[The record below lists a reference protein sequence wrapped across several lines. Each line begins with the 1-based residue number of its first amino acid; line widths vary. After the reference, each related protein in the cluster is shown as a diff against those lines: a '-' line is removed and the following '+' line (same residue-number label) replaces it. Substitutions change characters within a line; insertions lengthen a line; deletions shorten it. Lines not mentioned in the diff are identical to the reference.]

1 MLSILVGHCYFL
13 RFDQKQWQRAKP
25 YPPLATLQVAAR
37 LRHAGHAVTIFDAML
52 AENTGEFDAQLRR
65 DSPQVVV
72 LYEDNFNYLSKMC
85 LTAMRAAACRMI
97 AAARRGGARV
107 IVAGSDA
114 SDAPQAYLA
123 AGAEVVL
130 LGEGLATLSVL
141 VDRLDT
147 CATVPTQELVAGL
160 IGVASEPG
168 GSGTRRE
175 LKAPPLQAYPA
186 ELPAWDLIDVERY
199 RVLWRAAHGYFSLNI
214 AASRGCPF
222 RCNWCAKPIWGN
234 RYLQRPAADVA
245 AEMTYLKHTFNP
257 DHVWFVDD
265 IFGFRVDWVTDF
277 SNAVHASHA
286 SIPFTIQTRADLVS
300 SAMAR
305 ALKGAQCREVW
316 LGAESGSQRILD
328 AMNKGTEVADIPRA
342 RARLAE
348 EDIRVGLF
356 IQLGYLGEEL
366 EDILA
371 TRSLLEHSR
380 PDDIGVSVSYPLPG
394 TKFYDLVR
402 EQLQAKTHWQES
414 NDLEMMFEGTY
425 VSDFY
430 RAVRD
435 LFHDQVSIDNLHR
448 RCHDV
453 DYRRKRRAL
462 EHRWENLIAN
472 EALYRVGSGARAPAA
487 MSGRARATGAADSPP

>member
-1 MLSILVGHCYFL
+1 M
-13 RFDQKQWQRAKP
+13 
-25 YPPLATLQVAAR
+25 
-37 LRHAGHAVTIFDAML
+37 
-52 AENTGEFDAQLRR
+52 
-65 DSPQVVV
+65 
-72 LYEDNFNYLSKMC
+72 
-85 LTAMRAAACRMI
+85 
-97 AAARRGGARV
+97 
-107 IVAGSDA
+107 
-114 SDAPQAYLA
+114 
-123 AGAEVVL
+123 
-130 LGEGLATLSVL
+130 GEGLGTLSIL

-147 CATVPTQELVAGL
+147 CAEVPTQELVAGL
-160 IGVASEPG
+160 IGVVSEPG
-168 GSGTRRE
+168 GSGARRE

-199 RVLWRAAHGYFSLNI
+199 RALWRAAHGYFSLNI
-214 AASRGCPF
+214 AASRGCSF

-245 AEMTYLKHTFNP
+245 AEMTYLKQAFNP

-277 SNAVHASHA
+277 STALHAAHA
-286 SIPFTIQTRADLVS
+286 AIPFTIQTRADLVS

-305 ALKGAQCREVW
+305 ALKDAQCREVW

-328 AMNKGTEVADIPRA
+328 AMNKGTAVEDIPRA

-348 EDIRVGLF
+348 HDIRVGLF

-366 EDILA
+366 QDILA
-371 TRSLLEHSR
+371 TRRLLENAR

-394 TKFYDLVR
+394 TKFYDLVK

-414 NDLEMMFEGTY
+414 NDLEMMFAGTY

-435 LFHDQVSIDNLHR
+435 LFHDQVSVDNLNR
-448 RCHDV
+448 RGRDV

-462 EHRWENLIAN
+462 ERRWEDLVAN
-472 EALYRVGSGARAPAA
+472 EALYRVGCGAPTPAA
-487 MSGRARATGAADSPP
+487 MSWRARATDAADSLP